1 MPSTVDYN
9 KIIRNAA
16 NSVLRPNGLFQ
27 KGTSRVWIDDNG
39 WYLTIV
45 EFQPSGYMKGSYLNV
60 AIHYL
65 WCEIDYFTF
74 DYGSR
79 IGGFK
84 EFTGD
89 AEQFQDEMT
98 ELAQTAICQ
107 VREYRRF
114 SDLQYAK
121 RQILKAKAANKTHE
135 LYHKLMICGLC
146 EDAAARKYFFQMKE
160 KLQNI
165 DFASEREYLKELVER
180 IEPIIDDSQAL
191 RAYIVAKILRQR
203 DFWRNKSGMKQM
215 REQITI

>member
-1 MPSTVDYN
+1 MSISSD
-9 KIIRNAA
+9 KIIQQAA
-16 NSVLRPNGLFQ
+16 KTILQKEGLFQ
-27 KGTSRVWIDDNG
+27 KGSSGTWIDDNG

-65 WCEIDYFTF
+65 WREIDYFTF

-79 IGGFK
+79 IGDFK

-89 AEQFQDEMT
+89 AEQFQNKMT

-135 LYHKLMICGLC
+135 LYHNLMICGLC
-146 EDAAARKYFFQMKE
+146 EDASARKFFCQLKE

-165 DFASEREYLKELVER
+165 DFAWEQEYLKELVER

-203 DFWRNKSGMKQM
+203 DFWRSKSGMKQM
-215 REQITI
+215 REQITL